1 MEDSV
6 KPVCVL
12 CKEILPF
19 SNRRRRLQSSEAVLK
34 YYSSLMVCHEVKPEN
49 LYPCRGCFRDMEK
62 GAASTLS
69 TLTSHT
75 SAVRIKAGNLDP
87 FKLVFPTERFVAKL
101 WILTQVCSNGINN
114 TILNYLLLLYS

>member
-34 YYSSLMVCHEVKPEN
+34 YYSSLIVSHEVKPEN
-49 LYPCRGCFRDMEK
+49 LYACRGCFRDIEK
-62 GAASTLS
+62 GASTLN

-87 FKLVFPTERFVAKL
+87 FKLVFPTEKF
-101 WILTQVCSNGINN
+101 CSQTMDIDPG
-114 TILNYLLLLYS
+114 LY